1 MDKEDYSQQTMIKE
15 NGIEFSPKEDR
26 VKEKVVYKVVPVPY
40 YYPVPVDAEW
50 YYKHYEPPMRN
61 GSERGYHGYDDPTF
75 DHFPFPPPPIHG
87 FPAPPR
93 SRDFHYHP
101 AGSRDDIDRYCR
113 PVSPLFRHRSSPG
126 RGEFSPPAPESSS
139 KKQPKE
145 KGDHKRSMENGEK
158 ASDKNNNKDDIS
170 SSENVTANTDNKE
183 KEDQASSGSDEE
195 DSTYGNE
202 GNEGELLDDVHSEE
216 NNNSKNRENGGGEHS
231 PKSNNSVN
239 GESESNRKRKRY
251 MMTFPYDQR
260 KKTED
265 VIGGEYMDKEERL
278 SNSNIESIGDLSPQ
292 EHTPENRRMHYSGE
306 GKGERDER
314 ERVYL
319 KQKSYPSN
327 GGVPNGHYPPYI
339 VMRSPPYMGGE
350 TGRSARYSHERSHS
364 MYEPSSRRYEDVFKD
379 RDTTAIVRMSEC
391 DDDKKE
397 IRYHPNGRR
406 ARTVFT
412 RQQLLTLNNVFDKHP
427 FVSGERMSELSD
439 QLGLDRKI
447 VKIWFQNKRQYARK
461 KGSLVE
467 RNEEYYYDYQD
478 RFNPSSAPPSMA
490 AEHF

>member
-1 MDKEDYSQQTMIKE
+1 MDKSE
-15 NGIEFSPKEDR
+15 NGIEYASKDDR

-61 GSERGYHGYDDPTF
+61 GGERGYHGYEDPAF
-75 DHFPFPPPPIHG
+75 DHFPFPPPPLHG

-93 SRDFHYHP
+93 ARDFHYYP
-101 AGSRDDIDRYCR
+101 AGGREDMERYWR
-113 PVSPLFRHRSSPG
+113 PVSPLYRNMSPG
-126 RGEFSPPAPESSS
+126 RSEFSPPSGDR
-139 KKQPKE
+139 KQPKE
-145 KGDHKRSMENGEK
+145 NGEYQRNTNENGEK
-158 ASDKNNNKDDIS
+158 KDKHANSSNNNNNTSGEATEENQAKSKTDG
-170 SSENVTANTDNKE
+170 SEEAQMEMRSVK
-183 KEDQASSGSDEE
+183 S
-195 DSTYGNE
+195 E
-202 GNEGELLDDVHSEE
+202 GNESETAEE
-216 NNNSKNRENGGGEHS
+216 NHDENNSTNSGSKRDDIPEESCAS
-231 PKSNNSVN
+231 PDSNNHKQN
-239 GESESNRKRKRY
+239 ESESNNRKRKRY

-260 KKTED
+260 KKTKEPLPGGGEVGCKEEKNNNTIDSVED
-265 VIGGEYMDKEERL
+265 VSMSD
-278 SNSNIESIGDLSPQ
+278 
-292 EHTPENRRMHYSGE
+292 HTPDNRRMRNGDFINSE
-306 GKGERDER
+306 ER

-327 GGVPNGHYPPYI
+327 GGGPNGHYPPYM
-339 VMRSPPYMGGE
+339 VMRSPPYMGSDP
-350 TGRSARYSHERSHS
+350 GRSPRYATERSHS
-364 MYEPSSRRYEDVFKD
+364 MYETSRRYEENMKD
-379 RDTTAIVRMSEC
+379 LDTPVRISEC

-478 RFNPSSAPPSMA
+478 RYNPSSAPPTMA
-490 AEHF
+490 SERWQSSN